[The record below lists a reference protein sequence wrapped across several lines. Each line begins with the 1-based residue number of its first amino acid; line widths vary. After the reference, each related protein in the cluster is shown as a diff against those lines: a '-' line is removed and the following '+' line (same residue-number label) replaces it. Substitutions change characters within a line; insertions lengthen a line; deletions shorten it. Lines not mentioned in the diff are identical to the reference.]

1 MQVKIRRLRPPRVK
15 RLEWEDAPRG
25 SDGMEVAHAPGGS
38 GIAYLVR
45 DSSEKKG
52 FASLWMGFEHYGDHA
67 SRAEAKAAA
76 QADFERRILS
86 ALEDDDG

>member
-1 MQVKIRRLRPPRVK
+1 MQVKIRPPRVK
-15 RLEWEDAPRG
+15 RLQWENAPRG

-45 DSSEKKG
+45 DSSETKG
-52 FASLWMGFEHYGDHA
+52 FTSLWKGFEHYGDYS

-76 QADFERRILS
+76 QEDFERRILS
-86 ALEDDDG
+86 ALEGDDG

>member
-1 MQVKIRRLRPPRVK
+1 MSKPRVK

-38 GIAYLVR
+38 GIVYLVR

-52 FASLWMGFEHYGDHA
+52 RTSLWKGFEHYGDHS

-86 ALEDDDG
+86 ALEADDG

>member
-1 MQVKIRRLRPPRVK
+1 VKIRPPRVK
-15 RLEWEDAPRG
+15 RLEWEDAPVEN
-25 SDGMEVAHAPGGS
+25 DGMEVAYTPGGV
-38 GIAYLVR
+38 GIVYLVR
-45 DSSEKKG
+45 DSSVKKG
-52 FASLWMGFEHYGDHA
+52 RTSLWKSFEYYGDYS